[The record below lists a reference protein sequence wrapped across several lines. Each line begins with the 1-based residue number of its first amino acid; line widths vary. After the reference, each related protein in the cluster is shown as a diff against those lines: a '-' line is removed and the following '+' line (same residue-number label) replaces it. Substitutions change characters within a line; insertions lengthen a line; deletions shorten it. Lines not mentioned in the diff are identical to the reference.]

1 MPVRLIPQSRRA
13 LSFARRKQAALEA
26 LGKAGEQV
34 AQEARR
40 RVLDLRAANRPLPSR
55 LARSITTEP
64 AGPDGEAVRVL
75 AGAPYARFVEFGTRR
90 RAARSFLGA
99 ALAEL
104 KPAVTALVR
113 RAFGADR

>member
-1 MPVRLIPQSRRA
+1 MPVKLIPRTGHRP
-13 LSFARRKQAALEA
+13 SFARRRQAALEA
-26 LGKAGEQV
+26 LGEGGEQV

-40 RVLDLRAANRPLPSR
+40 RVLDLRAANRPLPSK
-55 LARSITTEP
+55 LARSIAAVP